1 MYLRILDGYTGIAH
15 GLGLGMY
22 GVASLVRLL
31 IFIELHLEGRT
42 LVLLHTEANVAV
54 IGADGVAT
62 IQLTCRQRELYA
74 ALAVA
79 VGGGLLFSNYTEVG
93 IAQLKL
99 HRLATDGGIL
109 GNRQLF
115 PYDGGNRNGLAR
127 TIDSAVGKQ
136 VGMFDVVLT
145 LVIAVGAVHVLIRAE
160 IVISAVCKES

>member
-42 LVLLHTEANVAV
+42 LVLLDTETDVAV

-62 IQLTCRQRELYA
+62 IQLTRRQRELYA

-79 VGGGLLFSNYTEVG
+79 VGGSLLFSNYTEVG

-115 PYDGGNRNGLAR
+115 PYNSCNRNGLAR
-127 TIDSAVGKQ
+127 TVDGAVGEQVGMFVVVRALIIAVGAIHVLIRTEMVISAVGK
-136 VGMFDVVLT
+136 D
-145 LVIAVGAVHVLIRAE
+145 
-160 IVISAVCKES
+160 S